1 MTYRLLLLCSI
12 LAITGIAAASP
23 AENLHRNHGR
33 WLADTGQ
40 PAQAMAAWRNVAT
53 PTAAAAKALLAL
65 DLTGSAGKHVPAI
78 DEPVSRRE
86 TRTALAR
93 AQSAHNRP
101 EQVIATLAH
110 ADELSPDESH
120 LLALAMLRAD
130 RPRDAVDVLYRQR
143 EKRDL
148 TPLENYNLAAA
159 WMAIGADEA
168 AAEMLD
174 ELGRYGGEEAE
185 PRLLANQANLALG
198 YWLLERDRPSSARD
212 VFLRMDTDTAL
223 TAKAMLGL
231 GWAQLG
237 MLDLPQVKTS
247 TDVRNCRPGSAQ
259 LWKDDASRDQ
269 GKRWECRTREYDQS
283 RRMVNFIRLRMG
295 DSTQRERAL
304 VAWQTA
310 TRKGPP
316 TDPVV
321 AEAMAVLPHVL
332 ARSGDADSAERAYR
346 EAIET
351 LNQARAELTSNDASL
366 PNRLAAQF
374 RQQNQRLDDVQQ
386 HLNEQTSRAERLSAP
401 GPGRQQALDRLGQVL
416 TELRRGGDWSLPPR
430 SPSAVERGQLKLG
443 LDALDT
449 YDRAFADNTARR
461 AELTEALDR
470 QQVTLAKLT
479 RDLAETAETA
489 RQTQQQA
496 TDRMLAAYLQQAQA
510 GLTAL
515 LAP

>member
-1 MTYRLLLLCSI
+1 MAQRLLLFCSI
-12 LAITGIAAASP
+12 LAMTGTAAASP
-23 AENLHRNHGR
+23 AEDLRRDHGR

-40 PAQAMAAWRNVAT
+40 PAQAIAAWRDVAT
-53 PTAAAAKALLAL
+53 PAASAASALLAL
-65 DLTGSAGKHVPAI
+65 DLTGSAGEHLADVDDTAT
-78 DEPVSRRE
+78 RQE

-93 AQSAHNRP
+93 AQLTRDRP
-101 EQVIATLAH
+101 EQVIATLAD
-110 ADELSPDESH
+110 ADDLSPDESH

-130 RPRDAVDVLYRQR
+130 RPRDAIDVIYRQR
-143 EKRDL
+143 EERDL
-148 TPLENYNLAAA
+148 APLEQYNLAAA

-185 PRLLANQANLALG
+185 RRLLANQANLALG

-223 TAKAMLGL
+223 TARGMLGL

-237 MLDLPQVKTS
+237 MLELPQVKTS
-247 TDVRNCRPGSAQ
+247 TDARSCRPGSAQ

-269 GKRWECRTREYDQS
+269 DRRWECRTRKYDES

-310 TRKGPP
+310 ARKGPP

-321 AEAMAVLPHVL
+321 AEATAVLPHVL
-332 ARSGDADSAERAYR
+332 AESGDADSAERAYR

-351 LNQARAELTSNDASL
+351 LTQARAELTADNASL
-366 PNRLAAQF
+366 PDPLAARFQ
-374 RQQNQRLDDVQQ
+374 RQEQRLKAMRQD
-386 HLNEQTSRAERLSAP
+386 LNEQTDRAGRLDTP
-401 GPGRQQALDRLGQVL
+401 GAGRQQALDRLGQVL
-416 TELRRGGDWSLPPR
+416 AELRRGDDWSLPPR

-443 LDALDT
+443 LDALDAHDQAIT
-449 YDRAFADNTARR
+449 DNGARR
-461 AELTEALDR
+461 ARLTGALDR
-470 QQVTLAKLT
+470 QEAELSGLT
-479 RDLAETAETA
+479 RRLADTAATA
-489 RQTQQQA
+489 RQTQREA

-515 LAP
+515 LSP